1 LESDHAKIAQSGLRL
16 IAVAMGEPKHNE
28 RYCGSLA
35 PHVTCLTA
43 PDAGPYAHFGL
54 QQGGAAELMSLDV
67 LKAGFRA
74 ARKGYVPGGAVGD
87 ARMMPGTFLIDRQ
100 GRVAYAYYSK
110 HAGDHPYLP
119 ALLHE
124 GERLSAGHG

>member
-1 LESDHAKIAQSGLRL
+1 
-16 IAVAMGEPKHNE
+16 MGEPKHNE

-35 PHVTCLTA
+35 PHVTCLTSE
-43 PDAGPYAHFGL
+43 DTRPYNAFGL
-54 QQGGAAELMSLDV
+54 QQGGASELMSLDT

-87 ARMMPGTFLIDRQ
+87 TRMMPGTFLIDRQ

-119 ALLHE
+119 ALLRE
-124 GERLSAGHG
+124 GERLNSPNG